1 MEQEIEEI
9 QTKATVQDQAE
20 TQDNADVENQ
30 AELQEIVQEDNAETQ
45 AIVEVL
51 EQAESQ
57 AAVNLQE
64 QPEIHEQAES
74 KVEIETLENS
84 EIQDKILLA
93 ALKLFA
99 EKGFFNTSLTE
110 IAETAEVKNTGVL
123 YQHFK
128 NKQAIAT
135 QLYANILDSL
145 NISIDDIRRKN
156 QKSSEQ
162 LRGIVDL
169 LFKLT
174 DDAPDVMRFLLVL
187 KLDEFLP
194 EEKPMLESPAFVKIQ
209 KIIQSGIK
217 AGEIRNIDSWL
228 AHAYFFGIINNTLRM
243 VLTGT
248 LDKNADAYQSQV
260 WLAAWNVIAKKG
272 YS

>member
-1 MEQEIEEI
+1 VKEKMEQQQEEI
-9 QTKATVQDQAE
+9 QAQVETQNIEVQDKAE
-20 TQDNADVENQ
+20 TRDD
-30 AELQEIVQEDNAETQ
+30 
-45 AIVEVL
+45 
-51 EQAESQ
+51 
-57 AAVNLQE
+57 
-64 QPEIHEQAES
+64 
-74 KVEIETLENS
+74 
-84 EIQDKILLA
+84 ILLA

-110 IAETAEVKNTGVL
+110 IAEAAGVKNTSAV
-123 YQHFK
+123 YHHFK

-135 QLYANILDSL
+135 QLFANILDSL

-174 DDAPDVMRFLLVL
+174 DDAPDVMRFLLIL

-194 EEKPMLESPAFVKIQ
+194 EEKPMLETPAFIKIY

-217 AGEIRNIDSWL
+217 AGEIRSIDPML
-228 AHAYFFGIINNTLRM
+228 VNAYFFGIINNTLRM
-243 VLTGT
+243 VLTGA

-260 WLAAWNVIAKKG
+260 WLAAWNAIAKK
-272 YS
+272 

>member
-1 MEQEIEEI
+1 VKEQMEQEIEET
-9 QTKATVQDQAE
+9 QANAE
-20 TQDNADVENQ
+20 TQDKTEI
-30 AELQEIVQEDNAETQ
+30 QEQTEPQEKAETQ
-45 AIVEVL
+45 DE
-51 EQAESQ
+51 
-57 AAVNLQE
+57 
-64 QPEIHEQAES
+64 
-74 KVEIETLENS
+74 
-84 EIQDKILLA
+84 ILLA

-110 IAETAEVKNTGVL
+110 IAEAAGVKNTSAV
-123 YQHFK
+123 YHHFK

-174 DDAPDVMRFLLVL
+174 DDAPDVIHFLMVL

-194 EEKPMLESPAFVKIQ
+194 GEKPMLESPAYVKIH
-209 KIIQSGIK
+209 KIILSGIK
-217 AGEIRNIDSWL
+217 AGEIRNIDPLL

-248 LDKNADAYQSQV
+248 LDKSADAYQAQA
-260 WLAAWNVIAKKG
+260 WIAAWNVIAKK
-272 YS
+272 

>member
-1 MEQEIEEI
+1 VKEKMEQQQEEI
-9 QTKATVQDQAE
+9 QAQVETQNIEVQDKAE
-20 TQDNADVENQ
+20 TRDE
-30 AELQEIVQEDNAETQ
+30 
-45 AIVEVL
+45 
-51 EQAESQ
+51 
-57 AAVNLQE
+57 
-64 QPEIHEQAES
+64 
-74 KVEIETLENS
+74 
-84 EIQDKILLA
+84 ILLA

-99 EKGFFNTSLTE
+99 EKGFFSTSLTE
-110 IAETAEVKNTGVL
+110 IAEAAGVKNTSAV
-123 YQHFK
+123 YHHFK

-135 QLYANILDSL
+135 QLFANILDSL

-174 DDAPDVMRFLLVL
+174 DDAPDVMRFLLIL

-194 EEKPMLESPAFVKIQ
+194 EEKPMLETPAFIKIH

-217 AGEIRNIDSWL
+217 AGEIRSIDPML
-228 AHAYFFGIINNTLRM
+228 VNAYFFGIINNTLRM
-243 VLTGT
+243 VLTGA

-260 WLAAWNVIAKKG
+260 WLAAWNAIAKK
-272 YS
+272 

>member
-1 MEQEIEEI
+1 MEQETIEIE
-9 QTKATVQDQAE
+9 AQAE
-20 TQDNADVENQ
+20 TQDKTEVQGQ
-30 AELQEIVQEDNAETQ
+30 AEPQGQTETQ
-45 AIVEVL
+45 
-51 EQAESQ
+51 EQTEA
-57 AAVNLQE
+57 QE
-64 QPEIHEQAES
+64 QQKAQENG
-74 KVEIETLENS
+74 ETQEKG
-84 EIQDKILLA
+84 ETQDQILLA

-110 IAETAEVKNTGVL
+110 ITELAGVKNTNVV

-128 NKQAIAT
+128 NKQAIAA
-135 QLYANILDSL
+135 QLYANIHDSL

-174 DDAPDVMRFLLVL
+174 DEVPDVMGFLLAL
-187 KLDEFLP
+187 RLDEFLP

-209 KIIQSGIK
+209 KIIQAGIK
-217 AGEIRNIDSWL
+217 AGEIRNIDPWL

-243 VLTGT
+243 VLAGA
-248 LDKNADAYQSQV
+248 LNKNAEAYQAQV
-260 WLAAWNVIAKKG
+260 WLAAWNVIAKK
-272 YS
+272 